1 MEFKSRKKNEHYC
14 VILTLNFLLTV
25 LIQNV
30 LMTDHQKISQ
40 SLEKLLGSKTFS
52 KSGINKELLNY
63 LVACTLK
70 GENPK
75 EFQIANDVF
84 GKKADQQKEINIRV
98 YIFNLR
104 NKLKEYYKT
113 EGREDPVILHIPKGK
128 YTVEFRFDR
137 VKSVKSVLNHYGIY
151 LFTAGLALLVVS
163 LVFMVQAPKVHVPE
177 NKLWKEFLDTDFP
190 IQIVLGDH
198 YFFNDSIAT
207 GRGGITRDTRIN
219 SDEDLDRYLKIHP
232 ELMDRITKNSA
243 TYTNKQ
249 ASVGLFKMMQMF
261 GGHQAQTEMKFSSQ
275 LNWEDLRRKHLI
287 FIGSVKTLG
296 FLSNTIE
303 RLGLKYDLQNTSF
316 WYQAADSVLKFANR
330 SDHYLQNE
338 HACLLHFKTSD
349 GRKILFLLSDSDIG
363 NIAAV
368 KFLTDKV
375 SAGQLMKKAG
385 DCGPHFKAVFQVK
398 GRELTDF
405 QVELLRVDPI
415 TDPIAEIWP

>member
-1 MEFKSRKKNEHYC
+1 M
-14 VILTLNFLLTV
+14 
-25 LIQNV
+25 
-30 LMTDHQKISQ
+30 
-40 SLEKLLGSKTFS
+40 
-52 KSGINKELLNY
+52 
-63 LVACTLK
+63 
-70 GENPK
+70 
-75 EFQIANDVF
+75 
-84 GKKADQQKEINIRV
+84 
-98 YIFNLR
+98 
-104 NKLKEYYKT
+104 
-113 EGREDPVILHIPKGK
+113 ILHIPKGK

-316 WYQAADSVLKFANR
+316 WYQTADSVLKFTNR